1 MRGNGSPGT
10 NLAFSRR
17 QEGFVT
23 KRTLGLLAGVVGS
36 AVGVWWWGR
45 QRSMAMAN
53 RQLTPA
59 RERGTV
65 IFDNTPVA
73 APEGAL

>member
-1 MRGNGSPGT
+1 M
-10 NLAFSRR
+10 
-17 QEGFVT
+17 T
-23 KRTLGLLAGVVGS
+23 KQTFGLLAGVVGS
-36 AVGVWWWGR
+36 AVGMWLWNR
-45 QRSMAMAN
+45 QRLAAAS

-59 RERGTV
+59 RRRGTV